1 MAAPRV
7 TGRRPRRAARRTQ
20 DVRPEPAREAE
31 HRGRVRL
38 GMRTKLLVRRLKPG
52 DIAVIHHEDVDR
64 VAADDLVAAGVRC
77 VLNACAS
84 SSGRY
89 PNPGPMVL
97 TDAGIHLVDF
107 PAVDLFELLEDG
119 QEVVVRGGSLYRDGE
134 RVAEGVVLDRET
146 VGFAYEDARRRIGE
160 AIAAFAENT
169 I

>member
-52 DIAVIHHEDVDR
+52 DVAVIHHEDLDR

-77 VLNACAS
+77 VVNVSHS

-89 PNPGPMVL
+89 PNAGPMIL
-97 TDAGIHLVDF
+97 AEAGVHLVDV
-107 PAVDLFELLEDG
+107 PEAPLFEVLEDG
-119 QEVVVRGGSLYRDGE
+119 EEIVVRGA
-134 RVAEGVVLDRET
+134 RVLRGT
-146 VGFAYEDARRRIGE
+146 
-160 AIAAFAENT
+160 
-169 I
+169 